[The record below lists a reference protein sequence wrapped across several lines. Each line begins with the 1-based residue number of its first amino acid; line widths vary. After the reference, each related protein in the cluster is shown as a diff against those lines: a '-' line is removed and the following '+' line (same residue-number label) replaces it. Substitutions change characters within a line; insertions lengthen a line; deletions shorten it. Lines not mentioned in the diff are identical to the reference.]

1 MQRLHDNV
9 DNIMDLGSFGKIFL
23 AVGGLLILVGAIL
36 VFGGRVPGL
45 GMLGRLPG
53 DIFIKRDNFSFYFPI
68 TTSILISIVLSLVL
82 WLVFRR

>member
-1 MQRLHDNV
+1 
-9 DNIMDLGSFGKIFL
+9 MDLGSFGKIFL
-23 AVGGLLILVGAIL
+23 AVGGLLILVGAL
-36 VFGGRVPGL
+36 LLFGDRVPGL

-53 DIFIKRDNFSFYFPI
+53 DISIKRDNFSFYFPI

>member
-1 MQRLHDNV
+1 
-9 DNIMDLGSFGKIFL
+9 MDLGSFGKIFL
-23 AVGGLLILVGAIL
+23 AVGGLLILIGALL
-36 VFGGRVPGL
+36 VLGDRVPGL

-68 TTSILISIVLSLVL
+68 TTSILISIVLSMVL

>member
-1 MQRLHDNV
+1 
-9 DNIMDLGSFGKIFL
+9 MDLSSFGKIFL
-23 AVGGLLILVGAIL
+23 AVGGLLILVGALL
-36 VFGGRVPGL
+36 VFAGRVPGL
-45 GMLGRLPG
+45 GMLGQLPG

>member
-1 MQRLHDNV
+1 
-9 DNIMDLGSFGKIFL
+9 MDLGSFGKILL
-23 AVGGLLILVGAIL
+23 AVGGLLILVGALL
-36 VFGGRVPGL
+36 VFAGRVPGL

>member
-1 MQRLHDNV
+1 
-9 DNIMDLGSFGKIFL
+9 MDPGSFGKIFL
-23 AVGGLLILVGAIL
+23 AVGGLLILVGAL
-36 VFGGRVPGL
+36 LMFGDRVPGL

-53 DIFIKRDNFSFYFPI
+53 DISIKRDNFSFYFPI